1 METTKGPTD
10 LPGIYDP
17 QQRWMTRAPPQPH
30 TRDLPPQSMPDL
42 PAAQEELREM
52 AALSTVKQQLRKAMK
67 QKLAA
72 VSHESAMSQSKKT
85 EAPS

>member
-1 METTKGPTD
+1 
-10 LPGIYDP
+10 
-17 QQRWMTRAPPQPH
+17 
-30 TRDLPPQSMPDL
+30 
-42 PAAQEELREM
+42 M